1 MSGTISPTC
10 SAMKRSYSRLS
21 IRPETVAPAGPPIV
35 RSMIPQA
42 APRRRRARVSRCAPS
57 RSFKLYR
64 SFQRSKESPHLERG
78 PSLLSSVRET
88 LSSGHGS
95 TNYLFFC
102 FFLGRFRQVM
112 QSILAAIFFLP
123 RVARDNAYHPI
134 LRRQSWQV
142 ISRAKNRSLVREF
155 QQVRII
161 RCE

>member
-1 MSGTISPTC
+1 
-10 SAMKRSYSRLS
+10 
-21 IRPETVAPAGPPIV
+21 
-35 RSMIPQA
+35 MIPQA

-64 SFQRSKESPHLERG
+64 SFQRSKEGPPLKRG
-78 PSLLSSVRET
+78 PSLLSSERET

-123 RVARDNAYHPI
+123 
-134 LRRQSWQV
+134 
-142 ISRAKNRSLVREF
+142 LVWCETTHITPYLDVNHGRPYRE
-155 QQVRII
+155 QKTGL
-161 RCE
+161 